1 MTVESLDMVQRWVTA
16 RRGVTDVCVMFDE
29 VGFGWMFEVDCLGDG

>member
-16 RRGVTDVCVMFDE
+16 RRGVTDVCVMFERLDL
-29 VGFGWMFEVDCLGDG
+29 VGCLNFDCLGDG